1 MLSIAVSGR
10 CTSAHAIIM
19 PGATAL
25 VTVGIAQIP
34 LMAELPQAN
43 IAANVDAAP
52 QIVVAE
58 VLAGVVCVGPVGVMA

>member
-1 MLSIAVSGR
+1 
-10 CTSAHAIIM
+10 M